1 MIKRKSIRRYE
12 IVPEKRPYHQEE
24 ELGLGLSLLMGCVY
38 PQNAI
43 IIITTE
49 EGSVIEIDPKVKE
62 PCEAQYG
69 KGSRPDSIGA
79 KYGRFMTH
87 KVTLKVNE

>member
-1 MIKRKSIRRYE
+1 MKYITLI
-12 IVPEKRPYHQEE
+12 IV
-24 ELGLGLSLLMGCVY
+24 GLGLSLLMGCVY

-43 IIITTE
+43 ITTE
-49 EGSVIEIDPKVKE
+49 EGSVIQIDPKVTE

-79 KYGRFMTH
+79 KYGRFNLCYDPQGNFKAYPQLTPM
-87 KVTLKVNE
+87 VTE